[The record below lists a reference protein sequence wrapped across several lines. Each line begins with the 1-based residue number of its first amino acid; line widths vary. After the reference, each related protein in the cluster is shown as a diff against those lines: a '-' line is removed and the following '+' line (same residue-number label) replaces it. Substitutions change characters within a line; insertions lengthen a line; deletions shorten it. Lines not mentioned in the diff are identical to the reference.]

1 MNEDHSNGPHVL
13 VIGGGVGGLCLAQGL
28 RKSGIRVDVYERDRS
43 ARFRGQGWRI
53 SLKEEGTS
61 ALRSCLPED
70 LFELCVATAILP
82 ATRMA
87 FLDHLLNPKFEKP
100 VPLLPHDVFFGV
112 NRLTLREILLSG
124 LDDVRHF
131 GKTFVRYDHA
141 GDGRVRAHFADG
153 TVATGD
159 LLVGADGTNSAVR
172 RQLLPAAE
180 VDDIG
185 NFVYGRTP
193 ITPGMLDWLPD
204 VLVDSFN
211 RLIAPGDA
219 AMSVV
224 TCRTR
229 EPVPEAVA
237 RLAPGARLTDMPGY
251 LAWMVSSDERTGW
264 AAGPSLTAERFRQS
278 DGETLHRLARE
289 TVADFHPLARRILD
303 EADVPATFPVGLR
316 SARPVS
322 PWPTTD
328 VTLLGDAVHTM
339 SPGRGEGANT
349 TLRHAELLRQALV
362 GVAARGVPLLDAV
375 GHYEAEMLHH
385 GFQMV
390 SASLGN
396 PLMPRPSVTSSPR
409 PGPRGAG

>member
-1 MNEDHSNGPHVL
+1 M
-13 VIGGGVGGLCLAQGL
+13 
-28 RKSGIRVDVYERDRS
+28 
-43 ARFRGQGWRI
+43 
-53 SLKEEGTS
+53 
-61 ALRSCLPED
+61 
-70 LFELCVATAILP
+70 P

-100 VPLLPHDVFFGV
+100 VPPLPHDVFFGV

-141 GDGRVRAHFADG
+141 EDGRVRAHFADG
-153 TVATGD
+153 TSAVGD

-172 RQLLPAAE
+172 RQLLPGAE

-193 ITPGMLDWLPD
+193 ITPGMLDWVPD
-204 VLVDSFN
+204 ILVDSFN
-211 RLIAPGDA
+211 RLIAPGGA

-229 EPVPEAVA
+229 EPVPGAAA
-237 RLAPGARLTDMPGY
+237 RLAPGAPP
-251 LAWMVSSDERTGW
+251 AP
-264 AAGPSLTAERFRQS
+264 A
-278 DGETLHRLARE
+278 
-289 TVADFHPLARRILD
+289 
-303 EADVPATFPVGLR
+303 ATFPVGLR

-362 GVAARGVPLLDAV
+362 AVAAKGVPLLDAV
-375 GHYEAEMLHH
+375 GRYEAEMLQH
-385 GFQMV
+385 GFQVV
-390 SASLGN
+390 SASLSN

-409 PGPRGAG
+409 PGPHGAG